1 MTDTELLAK
10 TLYLE
15 AADQPFE
22 GQCAVAM
29 VILERV
35 RDRRWSDTIRGVI
48 LQPHQFSCW
57 SGRDPECT
65 KIVQN
70 KSSEKCGLIAH
81 MVEIGTFRRYLGD
94 QLPAFNHYYN
104 PDLCSPPWKDK
115 MTDCQKIGDH
125 IFGIIA

>member
-22 GQCAVAM
+22 GKCAVAM

-35 RDRRWSDTIRGVI
+35 RDRRWPDTLCGVI
-48 LQPHQFSCW
+48 LQPFQFSCW
-57 SGRDPECT
+57 NGRNPERT
-65 KIVQN
+65 NIVQN
-70 KSSEKCGLIAH
+70 KSFEKCGLIAH
-81 MVEIGTFRRYLGD
+81 MVEIGTFRRYMGD
-94 QLPAFNHYYN
+94 NFPAFNHYYN
-104 PDLCSPPWKDK
+104 PDLCHPAWASQMKD
-115 MTDCQKIGDH
+115 CRKIGDH